1 MTTRTKATC
10 ENVLIQVL
18 KSWDNGIEYKS
29 SDNPTRNKALDNK
42 TSDIFWET
50 SASEVLYSFE
60 VVGRFCPKPADK
72 NPALMSIYENATKK
86 ATETRLIGKPG
97 KMIKRIF
104 PYLNPQEV
112 EGFANWYKET
122 FVLSEMGYTVKSGN
136 DAESFKK
143 AYAGK
148 QSKES
153 DCNYANHVKSLS
165 GSCMR
170 HQFDSLPCHPA
181 EVYAAGDF
189 DIYWIEDSEGL
200 IAARCIAFGDYAGPI
215 YTNSNLA
222 TETLELYLNEKG
234 ITDFNCN
241 FEGAKIKRI
250 PKSNRD
256 DSYVMPFVD
265 GCGYAIECRDDSYW
279 ILTSDQP
286 DCDYIESQT
295 CGFSDLTSGGQPCDD
310 CGDNMSEDDS
320 TWVDNSESCVCSSCL
335 SNSYTRCTSN
345 DEYYPN
351 GDMTEVFYYSSWGN
365 ITSDSYNQDNLPS
378 DAIYCDNESEYWKE
392 GDIVHIESESVYV
405 PTKVAESDYFQ
416 STVDSEWYPIDDQVD
431 TELGDMT
438 KEQAIEADL
447 TLVGETYIRTPEA
460 YILEIT
466 TTEKQMYSNIETVT
480 THKLILRDNFELDDS
495 SIPQRNPDFFD
506 RMRSLAISKL

>member
-10 ENVLIQVL
+10 ETALIQVL
-18 KSWDNGIEYKS
+18 KVWDNGIEYKNS
-29 SDNPTRNKALDNK
+29 SYPTRNKTLDNK
-42 TSDIFWET
+42 TSEMFWET
-50 SASEVLYSFE
+50 SASEVLYSYDIVE
-60 VVGRFCPKPADK
+60 RFCPKPADK
-72 NPALMSIYENATKK
+72 NPALMSIYESAAKQ

-112 EGFANWYKET
+112 EVFANWYKDS
-122 FVLSEMGYTVKSGN
+122 FVLGAMGYTVKSGN

-153 DCNYANHVKSLS
+153 DSNYHGYVKSLS

-181 EVYAAGDF
+181 EVYATGDF

-200 IAARCIAFGDYAGPI
+200 IAARCIAYGDNAGPI

-222 TETLELYLNEKG
+222 TETLESYLNDKG

-241 FEGAKIKRI
+241 FEGAKIKRV

-265 GCGYAIECRDDSYW
+265 GCGYAVEYRDDSYW
-279 ILTSDQP
+279 TLTSDQP
-286 DCDYIESQT
+286 NDCDYIEGQT
-295 CGFSDLTSGGQPCDD
+295 CGFSNLQSGGQPCDD
-310 CGDNMSEDDS
+310 CGDTMTEDDS
-320 TWVDNSESCVCSSCL
+320 TWVNNSESCVCGGCL
-335 SNSYTRCTSN
+335 SNNYTRCTSD
-345 DEYYPN
+345 DEYYLN
-351 GDMTEVFYYSSWGN
+351 GEITEVFYYNRYGIASN
-365 ITSDSYNQDNLPS
+365 SYHQDNLPG
-378 DAIYCDNESEYWKE
+378 DAIYCDNESEYWK
-392 GDIVHIESESVYV
+392 DCDTVYIECESVQV
-405 PTKVAESDYFQ
+405 PTKIAESDYFQ

-447 TLVGETYIRTPEA
+447 TLVGETWIRTPEA
-460 YILEIT
+460 YTLEIT
-466 TTEKQMYSNIETVT
+466 TTEIERYNDTETVT
-480 THKLILRDNFELDDS
+480 THKLILRDNFELDDFGM
-495 SIPQRNPDFFD
+495 PQRNPDLFNTT
-506 RMRSLAISKL
+506 A